1 MPGSTTTLDRQGAC
15 DDAPRRVA
23 FRHSDDVGT
32 QDVEA
37 IVAQWL
43 ACTLPY
49 RRFADVLANAR
60 ARLGA
65 DVDRYSFI
73 LKGRVARPRGAVRS
87 GAAAQTRR
95 RAQPLQRASLR
106 PEGRGARSSPAP
118 GRDRGYYCR
127 PR

>member
-1 MPGSTTTLDRQGAC
+1 MPGSTTTLGRRGAC

-32 QDVEA
+32 QDMEA

-49 RRFADVLANAR
+49 RRFTDVLANAR

-73 LKGRVARPRGAVRS
+73 VMDLHHLLLCRSPGAPLSFPALKRLSQNTSAVRPIE
-87 GAAAQTRR
+87 A
-95 RAQPLQRASLR
+95 RALM
-106 PEGRGARSSPAP
+106 
-118 GRDRGYYCR
+118 
-127 PR
+127 